1 MPDKELE
8 TKLSKPMVK
17 PPPIA
22 SQHPTMEQLN
32 AMKTEDLVKMLLSH
46 DMDKPANAVLR
57 QQIIK
62 ILQERKGNAFVQSL
76 LKEKTSGGK

>member
-8 TKLSKPMVK
+8 TKPSKPVFK
-17 PPPIA
+17 PPPIT

-32 AMKTEDLVKMLLSH
+32 ALKTDELVKLLLSH
-46 DMDKPANAVLR
+46 DTAKPANAILR

-62 ILQERKGNAFVQSL
+62 ILQERKGNAFVNSL
-76 LKEKTSGGK
+76 LEGKASGGK